1 MARRKGKKRRRGLLA
16 RTAIQAGVAVCLV
29 LGFTVM
35 AVLPWR
41 WISPPTSA
49 FVLRAR
55 AAEVDVRIRW
65 VDWDQI
71 SSNLPIS
78 VVASEDQSFP
88 SHHGFDLES
97 IEKALRERQERVRGA
112 STISQQVVKN
122 LYLWP
127 GRSWTRKG
135 LEAYLTVFIE
145 LLWPKRRILEVYLNI
160 AQFGPEVFGV
170 GTAAPVYFSRPAS
183 ELSPRQAALMA
194 AVLPSPRRMSVAR
207 PSPYV
212 EKRVAWILEQVE
224 QLGGAE
230 YLDGL

>member
-1 MARRKGKKRRRGLLA
+1 M
-16 RTAIQAGVAVCLV
+16 
-29 LGFTVM
+29 
-35 AVLPWR
+35 
-41 WISPPTSA
+41 
-49 FVLRAR
+49 
-55 AAEVDVRIRW
+55 RIRW

-71 SSNLPIS
+71 SPNLPIS
-78 VVASEDQSFP
+78 VIASEDQRFP

-112 STISQQVVKN
+112 STISQQVAKN

-127 GRSWTRKG
+127 GRSWIRKG

-160 AQFGPEVFGV
+160 AQFGQEVFGV
-170 GTAAPVYFSRPAS
+170 GTAAPVFFGRPAS

-224 QLGGAE
+224 QLGGAG